1 VRVATVELIEGVAVR
16 GREIRA
22 LVEENQEVQYILKPL
37 PSKSTQ
43 IPRAQLDPVFLP
55 HHQGSE
61 FRRSRPIPR
70 YFIRVAPVLRSQVA
84 ETHSVKSRLSL

>member
-1 VRVATVELIEGVAVR
+1 MRVATVELMEGVAVR

-37 PSKSTQ
+37 PSKSTR
-43 IPRAQLDPVFLP
+43 IPRAQSGPAFLP

-61 FRRSRPIPR
+61 LRRIRRSRVISFEYR
-70 YFIRVAPVLRSQVA
+70 LRSD
-84 ETHSVKSRLSL
+84 RSLWKCIV